1 MSGRRSRTRHSALQ
15 VAEPSRTAQSPSER
29 YFAEFRGAFDRAA
42 SRAGGAVEHRLTVG
56 DRSIRLLFAGA
67 ELEPIMLPPLRHLAG
82 EPGPADAT
90 ICVWDSASTG
100 VQVPSFTWRPGD
112 IRQRGEV
119 AGYND
124 DRFATIYHG
133 DLLAADPGLEALSM
147 FDADE
152 SCAVFWVSSL
162 DRVHW
167 WERAEPLRPSLHWT
181 LAGPGRH
188 LAHAAAVGDETG
200 AVLLV
205 GRGGSGKTTT
215 TLASVEAGL
224 LFVGDNYLLLSLDG
238 QPTAHS
244 IYSNIKVTPDT
255 LRLLPSVRSAVKTFD
270 VEEGEK
276 LIVDMQSHRPDL
288 LARELPVRALIVP
301 QVVGSGPTRLV
312 PTSPVAGLLALAPT
326 TVYQLPRNGAV
337 LSPLADFARRVPSY
351 RLELGGDVEA
361 GPRVIAEFLATGA
374 A

>member
-1 MSGRRSRTRHSALQ
+1 LPVADLSRAGQSA
-15 VAEPSRTAQSPSER
+15 SER
-29 YFAEFRGAFDRAA
+29 YFAGFRAA
-42 SRAGGAVEHRLTVG
+42 FERAAGRAGGAIEHRLTVG

-67 ELEPIMLPPLRHLAG
+67 ELEPVMLPPIRHLADD
-82 EPGPADAT
+82 PALPADAT
-90 ICVWDSASTG
+90 ICVWDSATTG
-100 VQVPSFTWRPGD
+100 VPVPPFTWRPRHV
-112 IRQRGEV
+112 RQRGEV
-119 AGYND
+119 EGYND

-133 DLLAADPGLEALSM
+133 DLLAPDRGFEALSM

-152 SCAVFWVSSL
+152 SCAVFWVSSIE
-162 DRVHW
+162 RVHW
-167 WERAEPLRPSLHWT
+167 WERAEPLRPALHWT

-188 LAHAAAVGDETG
+188 LAHAACVGDESG
-200 AVLLV
+200 AILLA

-224 LFVGDNYLLLSLDG
+224 RFVADNYLLLSLDG

-244 IYSNIKVTPDT
+244 LYSNVKLTQDT
-255 LRLLPSVRSAVKTFD
+255 LRLLPGVRSAVRTFD
-270 VEEGEK
+270 VDDGEK
-276 LIVDMQSHRPDL
+276 LIVDMQAYRPEQL
-288 LARELPVRALIVP
+288 VRELPVRALVVP

-312 PTSPVAGLLALAPT
+312 PASPVAGLLALAPT

-337 LSPLADFARRVPSY
+337 LSAMADFARQVPSY

-361 GPRVIAEFLATGA
+361 APQVIAEFLAESA